1 MGGIMKR
8 KVLLIGC
15 GVAGFLCF
23 GCIFAAFI
31 YSLTPGYKAN
41 ATAQA
46 ETLAARPTN
55 TEIPSKTPVPSAT
68 IRPSATFQ
76 STDTPEPTSTII
88 PTDTTEPTATALI
101 DTPAP
106 ISTTK
111 VETIPTS
118 EYPAGA
124 IAICNDGSLW
134 FGNHRRGSCSGHKG
148 VKSWIGNPPP

>member
-1 MGGIMKR
+1 MKR

-23 GCIFAAFI
+23 GCIFATFI

-55 TEIPSKTPVPSAT
+55 TAIPSKTPVPSAT
-68 IRPSATFQ
+68 IRPSATFR
-76 STDTPEPTSTII
+76 STDTPEPTGTTS
-88 PTDTTEPTATALI
+88 PTDTTEPTATTSV

-106 ISTTK
+106 IATAE
-111 VETIPTS
+111 VETVPTS

-124 IAICNDGSLW
+124 IAICKDGFVW
-134 FGNHRRGSCSGHKG
+134 VGEHRRGACSRHNG
-148 VKSWIGNPPP
+148 VRTWIGNPPP

>member
-1 MGGIMKR
+1 MKR

-31 YSLTPGYKAN
+31 YSLTPGYKAS

-55 TEIPSKTPVPSAT
+55 TEVPSKTPVPSAT

-76 STDTPEPTSTII
+76 STDTPEPTGTII
-88 PTDTTEPTATALI
+88 PTDTTEPIATNAI
-101 DTPAP
+101 ETPAP
-106 ISTTK
+106 IATTG
-111 VETIPTS
+111 VEISPTS
-118 EYPAGA
+118 SYPPGVT
-124 IAICNDGSLW
+124 AICNDGNYSRAQ
-134 FGNHRRGSCSGHKG
+134 HRRGACSGHGG
-148 VKSWIGNPPP
+148 VRTWLVSVPP

>member
-1 MGGIMKR
+1 MKR
-8 KVLLIGC
+8 KVLLI
-15 GVAGFLCF
+15 AGAVGGLCLV
-23 GCIFAAFI
+23 CALAAII
-31 YSLTPGYKAN
+31 YSLTPGGKAN

-46 ETLAARPTN
+46 LTQTAQVTFTA
-55 TEIPSKTPVPSAT
+55 IPSAT

-88 PTDTTEPTATALI
+88 PTDTTEPTATILI

-106 ISTTK
+106 IATTE
-111 VETIPTS
+111 VETVPTS

-124 IAICNDGSLW
+124 IAICNDGSYW

-148 VKSWIGNPPP
+148 VRTWIGNPPP

>member
-1 MGGIMKR
+1 MKR

-31 YSLTPGYKAN
+31 YSLTPGYKAS

-55 TEIPSKTPVPSAT
+55 TEVPSKTPVPSAT

-88 PTDTTEPTATALI
+88 PTDTTEPTATIPI

-106 ISTTK
+106 IATTE
-111 VETIPTS
+111 VEIVPTS
-118 EYPAGA
+118 EYPPGA
-124 IAICNDGSLW
+124 TAICKDGTIS
-134 FGNHRRGSCSGHKG
+134 FSQHQSGTCSRHGG
-148 VKSWIGNPPP
+148 VRKWLAKPPN